1 MEKLVK
7 LQKKLAFI
15 LAFAFI
21 FIFVS
26 CQNQFY
32 NKVIK
37 EELSLEKTPETVATE
52 YFKKLESLDSMQ
64 TSRTISS
71 VVPSFIENMEI
82 ETANGKAMLV
92 SELPQDEQ
100 EMLYKIWLEQSISE
114 LTKKLSSDEDLLTL
128 VNIENTAFYM
138 TIDNSRSANNSN
150 FSAEKFLKKYQK
162 NLSSITNVYET
173 SRSASQNKEITK
185 DCLVKNS
192 VDILKANYKK
202 GYILIC
208 TDTTS
213 SSASSFI
220 GHSSIMAFDTWQSV
234 WEEDGLARMTI
245 TAYPKNMNAKWECK
259 TNGVQLEPIGL
270 WAGNSGSSANKVKL
284 FSVQKEKWVWNW
296 FNSGFQYTPA
306 PDSDYNSATEY
317 ALAQIGKPY
326 NWSFIKDLDSAFCCS
341 SLIYKSWKR
350 ISNDY
355 DMSLPVLFWVA
366 PSDIANSNK
375 TVLVTSFN
383 NK

>member
-1 MEKLVK
+1 M
-7 LQKKLAFI
+7 
-15 LAFAFI
+15 
-21 FIFVS
+21 S

-32 NKVIK
+32 NKIIK
-37 EELSLEKTPETVATE
+37 EELSLEKTPETVASE
-52 YFKKLESLDSMQ
+52 YFKKIESLDSMQ
-64 TSRTISS
+64 TSRAINSS
-71 VVPSFIENMEI
+71 LPSFIENMEI
-82 ETANGKAMLV
+82 ETATGKSMFV
-92 SELPQDEQ
+92 SELPQEEK

-114 LTKKLSSDEDLLTL
+114 LAKKLSSDEDLLTL

-138 TIDNSRSANNSN
+138 TVDNSRSANNSN

-220 GHSSIMAFDTWQSV
+220 GHSSMLAFDSWQSV

-245 TAYPKNMNAKWECK
+245 TSYPKNMNAQWEGK

-270 WAGNSGSSANKVKL
+270 WAGNSGGSANKVKL
-284 FSVQKEKWVWNW
+284 FSVQKEKFVWKW
-296 FNSGFQYTPA
+296 FKLDSVYTPA
-306 PDSDYNSATEY
+306 PDSDYNSAVEY
-317 ALAQIGKPY
+317 ARAQIGKPY
-326 NWSFIKDLDSAFCCS
+326 NLSFIKDVDSAFYCS
-341 SLIYKSWKR
+341 SLIYKSWR
-350 ISNDY
+350 RMSSEY
-355 DMSLPVLFWVA
+355 DMSYPVFWVSPA
-366 PSDIANSNK
+366 DIAGSHK